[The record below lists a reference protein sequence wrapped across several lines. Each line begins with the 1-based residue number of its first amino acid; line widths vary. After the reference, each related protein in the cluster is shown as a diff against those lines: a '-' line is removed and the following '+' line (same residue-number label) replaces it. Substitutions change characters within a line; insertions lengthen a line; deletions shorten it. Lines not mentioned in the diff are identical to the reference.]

1 VELESI
7 GADMVGR
14 EKEVIR
20 HLSDED
26 LERLLRETDE
36 IKVYKRLV
44 FLKLLYG
51 GATLAE
57 AANDVGVSEGTASNW
72 VRRWNEGG
80 LGKLTPNFGGGRPPK
95 LDETEQQ
102 QLIERLREGQPWKK
116 QEIQHLL
123 AEEFDVEYHS
133 HYLPT
138 FLDNLGLSYAI
149 PRPKRPDRPEN
160 AEEILDERVEYAFDE
175 DAHDPPHNK
184 RESDDDDDDE
194 WSTDEDIRTDGG
206 TVVGFFD
213 ISHPQPWDNSQ
224 RMYTVDE
231 PHITRPLVKID
242 TPAAGFYALNGESVL
257 SFPPTQE
264 KEQIC
269 ECFEEIREQNPAT
282 RILLVLDNFSS
293 HVCKHTRKRAHEL
306 GIDLVFL
313 PVGSPHL
320 NPIEP
325 VWKSLKWESSPLIVE
340 GEDEYRAVLDE
351 LFDQLTGKLSF
362 AASWIDNHLSSFLN
376 KIR

>member
-1 VELESI
+1 
-7 GADMVGR
+7 MTGR
-14 EKEVIR
+14 EKEIVR
-20 HLSDED
+20 HLSEED
-26 LERLLRETDE
+26 LDRLITETDDKKMSDRL
-36 IKVYKRLV
+36 IFITRLYK
-44 FLKLLYG
+44 

-57 AANDVGVSEGTASNW
+57 AADDVGRSSATGSRWAK
-72 VRRWNEGG
+72 RWNEGG
-80 LGKLTPNFGGGRPPK
+80 LGKLMPNFGDGRSPK
-95 LDETEQQ
+95 LDEAEQE
-102 QLIERLREGQPWKK
+102 QLIERLRDGQPWKK

-123 AEEFDVEYHS
+123 KEEFDVEYHP

-138 FLDNLGLSYAI
+138 FLDELGLHYAI
-149 PRPKRPDRPEN
+149 PRTERPNRPEN

-175 DAHDPPHNK
+175 EAHDQLHNK
-184 RESDDDDDDE
+184 REDDEDDEEE
-194 WSTDEDIRTDGG
+194 WSTDDDICTDGG

-224 RMYTVDE
+224 RMYSVDE
-231 PHITRPLVKID
+231 PTITRQLMKID

-257 SFPPTQE
+257 SFPPNQE

-269 ECFEEIREQNPAT
+269 RCFEKVREQNPGK

-293 HVCKHTRKRAHEL
+293 HVCKYTRRRAHQL

-325 VWKSLKWESSPLIVE
+325 VWKSVKWESSPFIVE
-340 GEDEYRAVLDE
+340 DEDEYRSRISN
-351 LFDQLTGKLSF
+351 LFDNLTEQLSF
-362 AASWIDNHLSSFLN
+362 AASWIKNHLSDFLH
-376 KIR
+376 KLS

>member
-1 VELESI
+1 
-7 GADMVGR
+7 MVGR
-14 EKEVIR
+14 EKELVR
-20 HLSDED
+20 HLSEEE
-26 LERLLRETDE
+26 LERLLTEADE

-57 AANDVGVSEGTASNW
+57 AADDVGVSEGTASNW
-72 VRRWNEGG
+72 VERWNKGG

-95 LDETEQQ
+95 LGEAEQE

-123 AEEFDVEYHS
+123 NEEFDVEYHPN
-133 HYLPT
+133 YLPT
-138 FLDNLGLSYAI
+138 FLDNLGLHYAI
-149 PRPKRPDRPEN
+149 PRTKRPDRPDN

-175 DAHDPPHNK
+175 GAHDQPHNK
-184 RESDDDDDDE
+184 QKDDDDDE
-194 WSTDEDIRTDGG
+194 DWDTDHDVCTDGG

-224 RMYTVDE
+224 RMYSVDE
-231 PHITRPLVKID
+231 PTITRPLVKVD

-257 SFPPTQE
+257 SFPPNQE

-269 ECFEEIREQNPAT
+269 ECFESIREQNPGM
-282 RILLVLDNFSS
+282 RILLVLDNFPS
-293 HVCKHTRKRAHEL
+293 HICKYTRKRAHEL
-306 GIDLVFL
+306 GINLVFL
-313 PVGSPHL
+313 PIGSPHL

-340 GEDEYRAVLDE
+340 DEDEYRALLTG
-351 LFDQLTGKLSF
+351 LFNQLTEKLSF
-362 AASWIDNHLSSFLN
+362 ASSWIDNHLDGFLN

>member
-1 VELESI
+1 
-7 GADMVGR
+7 MTGR
-14 EKEVIR
+14 EKEVVR
-20 HLSDED
+20 HLSEED
-26 LERLLRETDE
+26 LDRLLTETDDVKQHE
-36 IKVYKRLV
+36 RLV
-44 FLKLLYG
+44 FIKRLYK

-57 AANDVGVSEGTASNW
+57 AADDVGRSEGTADNW
-72 VRRWNEGG
+72 VERWNEGG

-95 LDETEQQ
+95 LGEAEQQ
-102 QLIERLREGQPWKK
+102 RLIERLREGQPWKK

-123 AEEFDVEYHS
+123 NEEFNIEYHP

-149 PRPKRPDRPEN
+149 PRTKRPDRPDD
-160 AEEILDERVEYAFDE
+160 AEGILDERVEYAFDE
-175 DAHDPPHNK
+175 DADDQPHNK
-184 RESDDDDDDE
+184 REKDQDDE
-194 WSTDEDIRTDGG
+194 DWDRDEDIRTDGG
-206 TVVGFFD
+206 TVIGFFD
-213 ISHPQPWDNSQ
+213 LSHPQPWDNSQ
-224 RMYTVDE
+224 RMYTVDD

-257 SFPPTQE
+257 SFPPNQE

-269 ECFEEIREQNPAT
+269 ECFETIREQNPRT

-293 HVCKHTRKRAHEL
+293 HICKYTRKRAHEL

-340 GEDEYRAVLDE
+340 DEDEYRTLLDDLFEE
-351 LFDQLTGKLSF
+351 LTEQLSF
-362 AASWIDNHLSSFLN
+362 AASWIDNHLSGFLN

>member
-1 VELESI
+1 
-7 GADMVGR
+7 MVGR
-14 EKEVIR
+14 EKELVQ
-20 HLSDED
+20 HLSEEE
-26 LERLLRETDE
+26 LERLLTEADD

-57 AANDVGVSEGTASNW
+57 AADDVGVSEGAASNW
-72 VRRWNEGG
+72 VERWNEGG
-80 LGKLTPNFGGGRPPK
+80 LGKLTLNFGGGRPPK
-95 LDETEQQ
+95 LDEAQQ
-102 QLIERLREGQPWKK
+102 EQLIERLREGQPWKK

-123 AEEFDVEYHS
+123 DEEFDVEYHPN
-133 HYLPT
+133 YLPT
-138 FLDNLGLSYAI
+138 FLDDLGLHYAI
-149 PRPKRPDRPEN
+149 PRTKRPDRPDN

-175 DAHDPPHNK
+175 DAHNQPHNK
-184 RESDDDDDDE
+184 REDDE
-194 WSTDEDIRTDGG
+194 DDEDWDRDEDIRTDGG

-224 RMYTVDE
+224 RLYTVDE

-257 SFPPTQE
+257 QFPPNQE
-264 KEQIC
+264 KERIC
-269 ECFEEIREQNPAT
+269 ACFEEIREQNPGQ

-293 HVCKHTRKRAHEL
+293 HICAYTRKRAHEL

-340 GEDEYRAVLDE
+340 GAAEYRALLNE
-351 LFDQLTGKLSF
+351 IFSKLTDQLSF
-362 AASWIDNHLSSFLN
+362 AGSWIENHLSGFIQKL
-376 KIR
+376 R

>member
-1 VELESI
+1 
-7 GADMVGR
+7 MVGR
-14 EKEVIR
+14 EKEVVK
-20 HLSDED
+20 HLSED
-26 LERLLRETDE
+26 DIDRLQSETDD
-36 IKVYKRLV
+36 IKVYKRLT
-44 FLKLLYG
+44 FLKRLYE
-51 GATLAE
+51 GATLLE
-57 AANDVGVSEGTASNW
+57 AAEDVGVSEGTASNW

-95 LDETEQQ
+95 LDEAQQQ

-123 AEEFDVEYHS
+123 DEEFDVEYHP
-133 HYLPT
+133 HYLPV
-138 FLDNLGLSYAI
+138 FLDKLGLSYAI
-149 PRPKRPDRPEN
+149 PRTKRPDRPEN

-175 DAHDPPHNK
+175 DAFDQPHNK
-184 RESDDDDDDE
+184 RESDDD
-194 WSTDEDIRTDGG
+194 DIRTDGG

-213 ISHPQPWDNSQ
+213 LSHPQPWDNSQ
-224 RMYTVDE
+224 RLYTVDD
-231 PHITRPLVKID
+231 PHITRPLVCRFS
-242 TPAAGFYALNGESVL
+242 PAAGFYALNGESVL
-257 SFPPTQE
+257 SFPPNQE

-269 ECFEEIREQNPAT
+269 ACFEKIREQNPGT

-293 HVCKHTRKRAHEL
+293 HICKYTRKRAHEL

-325 VWKSLKWESSPLIVE
+325 VWKSLKWESSPLIVD
-340 GEDEYRAVLDE
+340 GEDEYRELLDD
-351 LFDQLTGKLSF
+351 LFGQLTENLSF
-362 AASWIDNHLSSFLN
+362 AASWIDDHLDGFLN